1 MQKAVFIGADPQVA
15 EIVRLGICLRW
26 PDVTPLIATT
36 GTGGLELVKDEAP
49 DLVLLRPDFLDK
61 SLPEVIREMREFSDV
76 LLVVLNHQTNEL
88 EPVTA
93 LEAGADEY
101 IHLPCEL
108 SELTFKVWSLM
119 RRNGGRRSGK
129 AGEALVSGALTVDP
143 STHEA
148 KLGEQNLALT
158 PAEFQLTH
166 LLVKNKGAVVPRAEM
181 EKVLAKAGLGAAGSV
196 KQHIM
201 RLRRK
206 FQDNAKNP
214 KWFANVPGIGYR
226 FIGAENKGPAPE
238 KNGNGHSNGH
248 TKTGFRK
255 VA

>member
-26 PDVTPLIATT
+26 PDVTPMIATT
-36 GTGGLELVKDEAP
+36 GTRGLELVKEESP
-49 DLVLLRPDFLDK
+49 DLILLRPDFPDK
-61 SLPEVIREMREFSDV
+61 SLPEIIRELRAFSDV
-76 LLVVLNHQTNEL
+76 PLVVLNHQTNEL

-101 IHLPCEL
+101 IQLPCEL

-119 RRNGGRRSGK
+119 RRNGSRKPGK
-129 AGEALVSGALTVDP
+129 TKETLVSGDLTVDP
-143 STHEA
+143 STHEVT
-148 KLGEQNLALT
+148 LRDQRLSLT
-158 PAEFQLTH
+158 PAEFQLTY
-166 LLVKNKGAVVPRAEM
+166 LLVKSDGAVVSKADI
-181 EKVLAKAGLGAAGSV
+181 EKELSNAGLGAAGSV

-226 FIGAENKGPAPE
+226 FIGGQNSGEEQNSHKGR
-238 KNGNGHSNGH
+238 KNGLR
-248 TKTGFRK
+248 T
-255 VA
+255 AA

>member
-26 PDVTPLIATT
+26 PDVTPMIATT
-36 GTGGLELVKDEAP
+36 GTRGLELVKEESP
-49 DLVLLRPDFLDK
+49 DLVLIRPDFPDK
-61 SLPEVIREMREFSDV
+61 SLTEVIRELRAFSDV
-76 LLVVLNHQTNEL
+76 PLVVLNHQTNEL

-101 IHLPCEL
+101 IQLPCEL

-119 RRNGGRRSGK
+119 RRNGSRKPGK
-129 AGEALVSGALTVDP
+129 AKEMLVSGDLKVDP
-143 STHEA
+143 STHEVIL
-148 KLGEQNLALT
+148 KGQSLSLT
-158 PAEFQLTH
+158 PAEFQLTY
-166 LLVKNKGAVVPRAEM
+166 LLVKNDGAVVSKADIEN
-181 EKVLAKAGLGAAGSV
+181 ELSKAGMGATGSV

-214 KWFANVPGIGYR
+214 KWFANVPGVGYR
-226 FIGAENKGPAPE
+226 FIGGQDSNKARNPHRGR
-238 KNGNGHSNGH
+238 KNGLR
-248 TKTGFRK
+248 T
-255 VA
+255 AA

>member
-26 PDVTPLIATT
+26 PAVTPKVAIT
-36 GTGGLELVKDEAP
+36 GKSGLELVKEESP
-49 DLVLLRPDFLDK
+49 DLVLLRPDFPDK
-61 SLPEVIREMREFSDV
+61 SLTEVIRELREFSDV
-76 LLVVLNHQTNEL
+76 PLVVLNHQSNDL

-101 IHLPCEL
+101 IQLPCEL

-119 RRNGGRRSGK
+119 RRTEGGK
-129 AGEALVSGALTVDP
+129 AGEDGEPLIGGDLKVDP
-143 STHEA
+143 STHEVYVGDRA
-148 KLGEQNLALT
+148 VSLT

-166 LLVKNKGAVVPRAEM
+166 LLVKNNGAVVSRSQI
-181 EKVLAKAGLGAAGSV
+181 EKELAKAGLGNVGSV

-206 FQDNAKNP
+206 FEDDAKDP
-214 KWFANVPGIGYR
+214 KWFANVPGVGYR
-226 FIGAENKGPAPE
+226 FVGGSRTGAGKA
-238 KNGNGHSNGH
+238 
-248 TKTGFRK
+248 
-255 VA
+255 A

>member
-26 PDVTPLIATT
+26 PDVTPMIATT
-36 GTGGLELVKDEAP
+36 GIGGLELVKEESP
-49 DLVLLRPDFLDK
+49 DLVLLRPDFPDK
-61 SLPEVIREMREFSDV
+61 SLPEIVRELRAFSDV
-76 LLVVLNHQTNEL
+76 PLVVLNHQTNDL

-101 IHLPCEL
+101 IQLPCEL

-119 RRNGGRRSGK
+119 RRNGSRRPGK
-129 AGEALVSGALTVDP
+129 AKELLVGGDLTVDP
-143 STHEA
+143 STHEVT
-148 KLGEQNLALT
+148 LGDQRLSLT
-158 PAEFQLTH
+158 PGEFQLTY
-166 LLVKNKGAVVPRAEM
+166 LLVKSEGAVVLKAEL
-181 EKVLAKAGLGAAGSV
+181 EKELSKAGLGATGSV

-206 FQDNAKNP
+206 FNDNAKNP

-226 FIGAENKGPAPE
+226 FIGGQNSGEEQN
-238 KNGNGHSNGH
+238 SRQGH
-248 TKTGFRK
+248 TNGLRK